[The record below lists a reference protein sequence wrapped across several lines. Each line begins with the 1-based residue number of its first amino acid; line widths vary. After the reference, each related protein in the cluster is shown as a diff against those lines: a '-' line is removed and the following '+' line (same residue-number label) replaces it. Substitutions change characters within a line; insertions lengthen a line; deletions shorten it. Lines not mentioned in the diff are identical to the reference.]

1 MAVTDDG
8 GMEGRLGDFLNGR
21 IGRHLG
27 RREQK
32 ESFALYARGILADG
46 ERKSVEPIAA
56 RATGSGDDKKPGV
69 LCERM

>member
-1 MAVTDDG
+1 MALTPDEA
-8 GMEGRLGDFLNGR
+8 MGRRLEDFLFGK

-32 ESFALYARGILADG
+32 ESFALYAQGILGDG

-56 RATGSGDDKKPGV
+56 RASGV
-69 LCERM
+69 AA